1 MQEKKD
7 ALRIEWAGLRDKIGF
22 LRLAPMTIDASDDL
36 FG

>member
-7 ALRIEWAGLRDKIGF
+7 ALRIEWVDLRDKIRF
-22 LRLAPMTIDASDDL
+22 LELAPMTIDASDDL